1 MKLKK
6 RPMAAVFGSGFISWP
21 VQFRTICPDLSRLY
35 QTMKQW
41 LMNNDL
47 TDHQHTLAS
56 SLAVV
61 LMWTVQTRRWFFFI
75 FICDRWCPT
84 SSSPTTDVW
93 VWGRTR
99 VGPTRP
105 SCPDGSCPSVM
116 TSSFSLSSSPSEGKK
131 KTKIPVSC
139 FHRNKNYTRD
149 LIFHFPTNQRLPH
162 SSPHLSPLCLVIQ
175 TGLVVDG
182 KRSGCGS
189 WKWVELRPRVCV
201 S

>member
-61 LMWTVQTRRWFFFI
+61 LMWTVQTWRWFFFFLSVI
-75 FICDRWCPT
+75 
-84 SSSPTTDVW
+84 
-93 VWGRTR
+93 
-99 VGPTRP
+99 VGARLPLPRQQMF
-105 SCPDGSCPSVM
+105 GFEVVHVSVRL
-116 TSSFSLSSSPSEGKK
+116 TLPALTVHVLLWWLHHFLCLLHHLRGK

-162 SSPHLSPLCLVIQ
+162 SSPRLSPLCLVIQ

>member
-41 LMNNDL
+41 LMNDDL

-61 LMWTVQTRRWFFFI
+61 LMWTVQTRRWFLFI
-75 FICDRWCPT
+75 FLSVI
-84 SSSPTTDVW
+84 
-93 VWGRTR
+93 
-99 VGPTRP
+99 VGARLPLPRQQMF
-105 SCPDGSCPSVM
+105 GFEVVHVSVRLALPAL
-116 TSSFSLSSSPSEGKK
+116 TVHVLLWWLHHFLCLLHHLREKK
-131 KTKIPVSC
+131 KQKSLWVVSTEIKTTRGIWFFTFQQTNV
-139 FHRNKNYTRD
+139 FHTRHH
-149 LIFHFPTNQRLPH
+149 I
-162 SSPHLSPLCLVIQ
+162 SHL
-175 TGLVVDG
+175 
-182 KRSGCGS
+182 
-189 WKWVELRPRVCV
+189 CV

>member
-41 LMNNDL
+41 LMNDDL

-61 LMWTVQTRRWFFFI
+61 LMWTVQTRRWFFFFYLWSLVPDFLFPDSRCLGLRSYTCRSDSPFLPWRFMSFCDDFII
-75 FICDRWCPT
+75 FFVFFTIW
-84 SSSPTTDVW
+84 
-93 VWGRTR
+93 
-99 VGPTRP
+99 
-105 SCPDGSCPSVM
+105 
-116 TSSFSLSSSPSEGKK
+116 GKK

-162 SSPHLSPLCLVIQ
+162 SSPRLSPLCLVIQ